1 MGKRRR
7 AGDYVP
13 NYVKRSMLKGYHKE
27 IFQLYASVK
36 RNYDRDTAMRIV
48 RNFIDL
54 HLPDLEGHIDDD

>member
-1 MGKRRR
+1 
-7 AGDYVP
+7 
-13 NYVKRSMLKGYHKE
+13 MLKGYHKE